1 MIRQLISGGQTG
13 VQRAALDAALAQ
25 EFPCGGWCPK
35 GRRTEDGPLP
45 ARYPLQE
52 TDSPGYTKRTIQ
64 NVRDSDGTL
73 IITRGA
79 PTGRTESS
87 LQSARKQG
95 KPVLVIDLDAMPSAA
110 AAADKILTWADRRF
124 IRHPNVTGPRES
136 RCPGI
141 YAEALALLTG
151 VLTQLKG

>member
-1 MIRQLISGGQTG
+1 MLQLISGGQTG
-13 VQRAALDAALAQ
+13 VQRAALDAALVQ
-25 EFPCGGWCPK
+25 DFPCAGWCPH
-35 GRRTEDGPLP
+35 GRKAEDGPLP

-79 PTGRTESS
+79 PTGRTDLS
-87 LQSARKQG
+87 LNAARRRA
-95 KPVLVIDLDAMPSAA
+95 KPVLVIDLEAIPSAA
-110 AAADKILTWADRRF
+110 AAVEKILTWADERF
-124 IRHPNVTGPRES
+124 IRHLHVTGPRES

-141 YAEALALLTG
+141 YAEAMALLTAA
-151 VLTQLKG
+151 LAQLEG

>member
-25 EFPCGGWCPK
+25 AFPCGGWCPK
-35 GRRTEDGPLP
+35 GRKTEDGPLP

-73 IITRGA
+73 IITRGV
-79 PTGRTESS
+79 PTGRTDLS
-87 LQSARKQG
+87 LTSARRRA
-95 KPVLVIDLDAMPSAA
+95 KPVLVIDLEAMPSQAA
-110 AAADKILTWADRRF
+110 AVEKIPTWAGRRF
-124 IRHPNVTGPRES
+124 IRHLNVTGPRES

-141 YAEALALLTG
+141 YAEARTLLTG
-151 VLTQLKG
+151 LLAQLKG